1 MKTVDITKATLS
13 EYGREETWLLTRRGK
28 PVAAVVPIRPGVDAE
43 TFALSHNADFI
54 DGINRSLQSYHEHGG
69 TSLEEVERE
78 FGITP
83 KDTRRA
89 ARKPAR
95 RAR

>member
-1 MKTVDITKATLS
+1 MKTVEISEASLS
-13 EYGREETWLLTRRGK
+13 EYERKETWLLTRRGK

-43 TFALSHNADFI
+43 TFALSHSADFI
-54 DGINRSLQSYHEHGG
+54 EGLNRSWQSYQEKGG
-69 TSLEEVERE
+69 ASLAEVERE
-78 FGITP
+78 FGIKP
-83 KDTRRA
+83 KAAHRL